1 MRIGIIAGE
10 ASGDQLG
17 AALIQAIRERRP
29 DAVFEGVAGPRML
42 AAGARTLYPLERLA
56 VMGVFEVLGHLPGL
70 LRMRRGL
77 LAHFRAHPPDVFIGI
92 DAPDF
97 NLGLEQDLR
106 RSGIPTVHYVSPS
119 VWAWRRYRIRRIRRS
134 VDLMLTLFPF
144 ETAIY
149 REQGIPVKCVGH
161 PLADLLPMES
171 HSDTARQALGLPVS
185 APLVALLPGSR
196 AGEWRYLLRPFLET
210 ARWCAGRHA
219 DLEYV
224 IPLVS
229 AAARRV
235 IEQGLRDWGAGLR
248 VHLVDGKAHEAMAAA
263 DAVLM
268 CSGTASLEALLLKRP
283 MVVAYRLSTLTYHV
297 VRPLIELDNFSLP
310 NLLWGSPLVP
320 EFMQDQVTA
329 ERLGPALL
337 ALLTEHRRVE
347 EMRLAFTQIHRRLR
361 RGAGAAAAEAIL
373 ELAGG

>member
-1 MRIGIIAGE
+1 MRIGIVAGE

-17 AALIQAIRERRP
+17 AALIQAIRERCP
-29 DAVFEGVAGPRML
+29 DASFEGVAGPRMI
-42 AAGARTLYPLERLA
+42 AAGASSLYPLERLS

-70 LRMRRGL
+70 LRMRREL
-77 LAHFRAHPPDVFIGI
+77 LTHFSEHPPDAFIGI

-97 NLGLEQDLR
+97 NLGLEQRLR
-106 RSGIPTVHYVSPS
+106 QAGIRTAHYVSPS
-119 VWAWRRYRIRRIRRS
+119 VWAWRRYRIHRIRRS

-149 REQGIPVKCVGH
+149 EEQGIPVRCVGH

-171 HSDTARQALGLPVS
+171 DRDAARRALGLPES

-210 ARWCAGRHA
+210 AVWCAERRG

-229 AAARRV
+229 PEARQV
-235 IEQGLRDWGAGLR
+235 IEQGLREWGAGLR
-248 VHLVDGKAHEAMAAA
+248 VHLIDGHAHEAMAAVE
-263 DAVLM
+263 AVLM

-283 MVVAYRLSTLTYHV
+283 MVVAYRLSTLTYNV
-297 VRPLIELDNFSLP
+297 VKPLIKLNYISLP
-310 NLLWGSPLVP
+310 NLLWDAPLVP
-320 EFMQDQVTA
+320 EFIQGQVRA
-329 ERLGPALL
+329 EQMGPALL
-337 ALLTEHRRVE
+337 ELLTDQHRVE
-347 EMRLAFTQIHRRLR
+347 AMQSAFTQMHQDLR
-361 RGAGAAAAEAIL
+361 QGAGATAAEAIL
-373 ELAGG
+373 ELAGA